1 MRAASSGSGDEVPGV
16 GVAGHV
22 AGGELLTAAADP
34 DGDIA
39 VDGLG
44 LADSV
49 VDLVVAA
56 LERRALLRPE
66 GAHDL
71 DGLAHA
77 MHPLGGL
84 GEVEAVHGVLGL
96 VPSRPDAHVQ
106 PPAAYVVDG
115 DGHLGEERGVA
126 VAVAGDHHAAAGAP
140 GGGGE
145 RRERGPALEN
155 GEVRAGQYRGGDV
168 VRGPQTVEAEVV
180 GEAPDAEEL
189 VPRRALGERF
199 ESEAEGVDGGQGWA
213 PRGGQRPPVIISR
226 KPSRV
231 KPGDLQ

>member
-1 MRAASSGSGDEVPGV
+1 MSAGSSGHVDVEEHERLFDGIVVAALGLAVAAEGGELAGGVLWGGDEVPGV

-22 AGGELLTAAADP
+22 AGGELLAAAADP

-44 LADSV
+44 LADRV

-96 VPSRPDAHVQ
+96 VPSRPDAHV
-106 PPAAYVVDG
+106 
-115 DGHLGEERGVA
+115 
-126 VAVAGDHHAAAGAP
+126 
-140 GGGGE
+140 
-145 RRERGPALEN
+145 
-155 GEVRAGQYRGGDV
+155 
-168 VRGPQTVEAEVV
+168 
-180 GEAPDAEEL
+180 
-189 VPRRALGERF
+189 
-199 ESEAEGVDGGQGWA
+199 
-213 PRGGQRPPVIISR
+213 
-226 KPSRV
+226 
-231 KPGDLQ
+231 